1 VWGDIELNQF
11 TEEIKSVDPLAT
23 GTPFLIQEVTSLM
36 KEGYQRA
43 GWLALIVV
51 IVLVFLDF
59 RRIVPTAIALVPLL
73 MGVVWMVGLMG
84 LLEISFNPANLIAV
98 PLILGIAIDNG
109 VHLVHRFYERKAH
122 QIEDIMKSTV
132 KAVYLNSITTI
143 VCFGTLMFA
152 SHRGVASLGLI
163 LVLGVL
169 TCLITAITFIPAM
182 LTLIS
187 AKKP

>member
-1 VWGDIELNQF
+1 MSL
-11 TEEIKSVDPLAT
+11 TLIKPVDPLAT
-23 GTPFLIQEVTSLM
+23 GTPFLIEEVTSLM
-36 KEGYQRA
+36 QQGYKRA

-51 IVLVFLDF
+51 FGLIFLDF
-59 RRIVPTAIALVPLL
+59 RRIGPTLIALLPLL
-73 MGVVWMVGLMG
+73 MGVIWMIGLMG
-84 LLEISFNPANLIAV
+84 LLEIEFNPANLIAV

-122 QIEDIMKSTV
+122 DIENIMKSTV

-152 SHRGVASLGLI
+152 SHRGVASLGLV

-169 TCLITAITFIPAM
+169 TCLITAITFLPALLM
-182 LTLIS
+182 LVST
-187 AKKP
+187 KKA